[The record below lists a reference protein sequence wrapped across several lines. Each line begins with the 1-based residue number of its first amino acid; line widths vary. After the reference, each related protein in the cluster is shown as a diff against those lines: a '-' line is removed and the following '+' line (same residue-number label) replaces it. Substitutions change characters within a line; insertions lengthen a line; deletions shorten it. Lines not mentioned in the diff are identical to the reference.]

1 MPSAPRWARSWR
13 SGDVMR
19 ALTLAQVNAMD
30 DSAFVATF
38 GGIAEHTPWVAARA
52 GGSRPFAD
60 RSAMVAAFQRAVLDA
75 APDEQTALLA
85 AHPDLAGRAAIAG
98 DLTADSAGE
107 QAGAGLDRLTA
118 EEFARFTALNDAYRA
133 RFGIPFIFA
142 VRGADKAAIL
152 AAFENRAGGTPAE
165 ERLTA
170 IAQVLRIV
178 RFRLEDRVA
187 G

>member
-1 MPSAPRWARSWR
+1 MTT
-13 SGDVMR
+13 
-19 ALTLAQVNAMD
+19 LTLAQVNAMD
-30 DSAFVATF
+30 AADFVAAF

-52 GGSRPFAD
+52 AAARPFAD
-60 RSAMVAAFQRAVLDA
+60 RPVMVAAFQRAILDA
-75 APDEQTALLA
+75 GEGEQTALLA

-98 DLTADSAGE
+98 DLTAESAGE
-107 QAGAGLDRLTA
+107 QAGAGLDTLTP
-118 EEFARFTALNDAYRA
+118 EEFARFTALNAAYRA
-133 RFGIPFIFA
+133 RFGIPFIVA
-142 VRGADKAAIL
+142 VRGADKRAIL
-152 AAFENRAGGTPAE
+152 AAFENRVGGTAQE

>member
-1 MPSAPRWARSWR
+1 MGGRRAPPWPGRSRTVRPWSPPSRLPSWR
-13 SGDVMR
+13 P
-19 ALTLAQVNAMD
+19 
-30 DSAFVATF
+30 
-38 GGIAEHTPWVAARA
+38 AE
-52 GGSRPFAD
+52 G
-60 RSAMVAAFQRAVLDA
+60 
-75 APDEQTALLA
+75 EQTALLA

-107 QAGAGLDRLTA
+107 QAGAGLDRLTP

-133 RFGIPFIFA
+133 RFGIPFIVA
-142 VRGADKAAIL
+142 VRGADKTAIL
-152 AAFENRAGGTPAE
+152 AAFENRVGGHPPE